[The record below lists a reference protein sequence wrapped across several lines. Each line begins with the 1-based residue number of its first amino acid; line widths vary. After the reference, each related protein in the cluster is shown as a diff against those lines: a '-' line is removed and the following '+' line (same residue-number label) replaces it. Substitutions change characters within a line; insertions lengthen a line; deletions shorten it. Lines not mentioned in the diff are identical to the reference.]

1 MISNQKDIFL
11 VHKIVTNG
19 CDDTDV
25 DDLDDPND
33 ENAKIEEL
41 RELSVDTSYK
51 RGVYIAIDSWIFKCY
66 FLSPA
71 SLEER

>member
-11 VHKIVTNG
+11 VHKIVTNS
-19 CDDTDV
+19 CNDTDV

-41 RELSVDTSYK
+41 HELSVNTSYECE
-51 RGVYIAIDSWIFKCY
+51 VYNVIDFWIFERY
-66 FLSPA
+66 LFSSA
-71 SLEER
+71 SLEA